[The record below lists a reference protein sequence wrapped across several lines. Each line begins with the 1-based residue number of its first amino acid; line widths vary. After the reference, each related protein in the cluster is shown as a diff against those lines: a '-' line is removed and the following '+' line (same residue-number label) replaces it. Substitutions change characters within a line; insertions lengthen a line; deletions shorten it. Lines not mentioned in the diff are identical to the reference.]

1 MHSRKIP
8 IDIKTTVLLNIE
20 NLIVVT
26 VNYTN
31 HLPSQQVDS
40 ATGSDKNTWK
50 QKRIKRESSQRNH
63 NGRTM
68 PKYKI
73 REEKIIERNRF
84 N

>member
-1 MHSRKIP
+1 M
-8 IDIKTTVLLNIE
+8 
-20 NLIVVT
+20 
-26 VNYTN
+26 NYTI

-63 NGRTM
+63 SGRTM
-68 PKYKI
+68 PKYEVRK
-73 REEKIIERNRF
+73 EDNIERNRF